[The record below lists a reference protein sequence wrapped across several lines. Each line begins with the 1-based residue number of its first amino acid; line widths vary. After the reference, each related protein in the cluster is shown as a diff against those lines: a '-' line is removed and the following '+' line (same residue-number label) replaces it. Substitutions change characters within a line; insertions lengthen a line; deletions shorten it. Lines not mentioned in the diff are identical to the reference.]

1 VFQLLQKTIESTLPC
16 ESDNEV
22 GISYKILKVDG
33 QFQLI
38 LSYAL
43 GFMCAAG
50 GCAGTQFQIAT
61 VHFYCVVSMHTAGRC
76 TYARGRRQE
85 GALFSWMFNVIK

>member
-1 VFQLLQKTIESTLPC
+1 MYFIVFQLLQKTIESILPC
-16 ESDNEV
+16 EIDNEV

-43 GFMCAAG
+43 GLVSKCAAG
-50 GCAGTQFQIAT
+50 GG
-61 VHFYCVVSMHTAGRC
+61 VRV
-76 TYARGRRQE
+76 RGSKSQ
-85 GALFSWMFNVIK
+85 